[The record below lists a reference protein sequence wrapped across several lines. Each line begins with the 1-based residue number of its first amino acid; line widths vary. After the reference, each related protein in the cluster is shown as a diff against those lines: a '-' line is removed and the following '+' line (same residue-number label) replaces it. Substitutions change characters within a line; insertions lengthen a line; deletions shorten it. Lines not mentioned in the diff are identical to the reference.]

1 MHDIFQPTLTEEVVA
16 AGPLRALRWAV
27 TDLQAPHTFLMIHG
41 LWSGAHVW
49 RRLGPYLAS
58 HGYTTYA
65 VWQRHHQPGA
75 DHAQLEGLGI
85 GDYSS
90 DVEAAARDI
99 GAPILVGFSLGGLVA
114 QQVAARSSAAGLVLL
129 GSTAPWGI
137 PTLQPGLRTLE
148 AIPRFL
154 GRPIRPG
161 PLRMDFPYV
170 RETCFSHLTDAEAE
184 AHLAHHVPE
193 PRRVARELAFWPP
206 RVPASRI
213 RSPVMVAA
221 GTEDRAIA
229 PWVARRLA
237 ARYRVIPTLYSGR
250 GHMLPLEPGWE
261 KVGDDLMLWADR
273 FVA

>member
-1 MHDIFQPTLTEEVVA
+1 MTDDIFQPTPTEEVVA
-16 AGPLRALRWAV
+16 TGPLRALRWVA

-41 LWSGAHVW
+41 LWSGAHIW
-49 RRLGPYLAS
+49 RRLGPYLAR

-75 DHAQLEGLGI
+75 NHAQLAGLGI

-90 DVEAAARDI
+90 DVEAAAREI
-99 GAPILVGFSLGGLVA
+99 GEPILVGFSLGGLVA
-114 QQVAARSSAAGLVLL
+114 QQVAGRSSAAGVALL
-129 GSTAPWGI
+129 ASAAPLGI
-137 PTLQPGLRTLE
+137 PTLHAGRRTFQ
-148 AIPRFL
+148 AIPKFL

-161 PLRMDFPYV
+161 PLRMDFPYA
-170 RETCFSHLTDAEAE
+170 RETYFSHLSDAE

-193 PRRVARELAFWPP
+193 PRRIARQVAFWPP

-221 GTEDRAIA
+221 GTEDRAII

-237 ARYRVIPTLYSGR
+237 ARYRVIPNMYPGR
-250 GHMLPLEPGWE
+250 GHMIPLEPGWE
-261 KVGDDLMLWADR
+261 IVGDDLMRWADR
-273 FVA
+273 FVG